1 MEIVFRSPKLQKT
14 CSIERES
21 KRQWGDQN
29 AKKIRRRLA
38 DLQAADTLAD
48 VSTLPPAKCHP
59 LHGDRAGK
67 FAVDVQQPYRLIF
80 EPANAPVPRKKDGG
94 IDLTKVTRVRI
105 LGVEDYHGR

>member
-1 MEIVFRSPKLQKT
+1 MEIVFRSPKLQRA

-21 KRQWGDQN
+21 KRQWGAQN

-38 DLQAADTLAD
+38 DLQAAVTLAE
-48 VSTLPPAKCHP
+48 VSTLPPVRCHP
-59 LHGDRAGK
+59 LQGDRAGQ

-80 EPANAPVPRKKDGG
+80 EPANDPVPRMEDGG
-94 IDLTKVTRVRI
+94 IDLTKITRIRI